1 MKNLYKNN
9 YLSSLYLVFL
19 GAVSSFSLPPYNY
32 FIINFFT
39 FSLFFIFLINKN
51 NLLRRNFNYFKYGW
65 LFGFGYFFASLY
77 WITIAL
83 TFEAH
88 LKILI
93 PIALILIPSFL
104 AIFYGCALY
113 IFSLFKKNKNI
124 SLALIFSVS
133 FGILEFIRGN
143 ILSGFP
149 WNLFVF
155 SFSNNLKFIQI
166 LSIIGTYS
174 LNIICISFFLIP
186 AIFILRKTKSEIFFC
201 LIFMFIGIFFLIFG
215 NLKINSKNLI
225 TYKKNDFL
233 IKIVSSKIDI
243 NKFYNSNNEK
253 KIINDLI
260 KLSNPNPEI
269 PTIFIWPE
277 GILTST
283 YLKDIKKYKDLFHS
297 NFSDKHLIIFGIK
310 DILYIDDFSE
320 IYNSLVV
327 VNKDLD
333 VVNLYNKNNLV
344 PFGEFIPLEN
354 SLKNIGLKTI
364 TNEYQSFSQGKERK
378 IINLKSKYFDLNF
391 LPLICYEIIYSGKL
405 YKNSNSN
412 FNLII
417 NISEDGWFGSSVGP
431 RQHFAH
437 SIFRSIEEGKNIIRS
452 TNNGISAHV
461 NTSGKV
467 IEKIETTQGGVIEI
481 NGLDVQKETF
491 FSKNG
496 NNIFFYLLLIYIS
509 FIFFINKKRER

>member
-51 NLLRRNFNYFKYGW
+51 NLLRKNFNYFKYGW

-83 TFEAH
+83 TFDEH

-113 IFSLFKKNKNI
+113 IFSFFKKNKNT
-124 SLALIFSVS
+124 SLALIFSVL
-133 FGILEFIRGN
+133 FGIFEFIRGN

-155 SFSNNLKFIQI
+155 SFSNNLEFIQI

-201 LIFMFIGIFFLIFG
+201 LIFILIGIFFLIFG
-215 NLKINSKNLI
+215 NLKINSKNLT
-225 TYKKNDFL
+225 TYKKNNFL

-243 NKFYNSNNEK
+243 NRFYNINNEK

-260 KLSNPNPEI
+260 KLSDPNPKI

-277 GILTST
+277 GVLTST
-283 YLKDIKKYKDLFHS
+283 YLKDIKRYKDLFNT
-297 NFSDKHLIIFGIK
+297 NFSDKHLIIFGIN
-310 DILYIDDFSE
+310 DILYIDGFDE

-354 SLKNIGLKTI
+354 FLKSIGLKTI
-364 TNEYQSFSQGKERK
+364 TNEYQSFSKGKERK
-378 IINLKSKYFDLNF
+378 IINLKNKYFDLNF

-405 YKNSNSN
+405 YKNSN

-417 NISEDGWFGSSVGP
+417 NISEDGWFGSSVGLK
-431 RQHFAH
+431 QHFAH

-452 TNNGISAHV
+452 TNNGISAYI

-467 IEKIETTQGGVIEI
+467 MEKNESTQSGVIEVR
-481 NGLDVQKETF
+481 GLHEQNQTV

-496 NNIFFYLLLIYIS
+496 NNIFFYLLIIYIS
-509 FIFFINKKRER
+509 FIFFINKRRSR